1 VLKLGEKIKYNV
13 GFNVFEN
20 SKVNTTIASGYRN
33 NLEWVLQEEA
43 SRLSALIQVVIL
55 GSFLALF

>member
-1 VLKLGEKIKYNV
+1 VLKLGEKINYNV

-43 SRLSALIQVVIL
+43 SRLSALI
-55 GSFLALF
+55 

>member
-43 SRLSALIQVVIL
+43 SRLSALIQVGIL